1 MVTTVGDGV
10 VLALV
15 EVGDAVV
22 IENPGSTVEERTEI
36 ADVVDGVV
44 VGLEVV
50 LSTTTVDESE
60 GVDGS
65 GAEFGGTESLAGVLV
80 DVRVS
85 VGNGVS
91 VSEGSDR
98 DEDAGEFVG
107 SIVELPV
114 DVPSSWGFGGAP
126 VPSQYRLT
134 ALGPPHTCDASPVHA
149 MLHESS
155 DICSARSF
163 SRLPQKHSPA
173 YSVPARP

>member
-22 IENPGSTVEERTEI
+22 VENPGGTVEERTEI
-36 ADVVDGVV
+36 ADVVDEVL

-60 GVDGS
+60 GGFRS
-65 GAEFGGTESLAGVLV
+65 GTEIGGVESLAGVSV
-80 DVRVS
+80 DVKIG
-85 VGNGVS
+85 VGDGVS
-91 VSEGSDR
+91 VSEGSDG
-98 DEDAGEFVG
+98 DEDAGVV
-107 SIVELPV
+107 SSVELLV
-114 DVPSSWGFGGAP
+114 DVSSSWRFGGAP
-126 VPSQYRLT
+126 LPSQYRLT
-134 ALGPPHTCDASPVHA
+134 ALGPPHICDASPVHA

-155 DICSARSF
+155 GICSARSF